1 MSGDG
6 TIMVAGAGPA
16 GLMLAAELTL
26 AGAEVTVLDALP
38 ERSPYCRGFNLNA
51 RSLELLDRRGIAGRF
66 LAEGLGPLA
75 GVFADPAMPLDLT
88 VMDTDHPYVLGIAQT
103 RIEELLEQWLA
114 ELGVPVRW
122 GHTVADLE
130 QDGDGV
136 EVS

>member
-66 LAEGLGPLA
+66 LAEGRPCRRACSPTPPGRS
-75 GVFADPAMPLDLT
+75 T
-88 VMDTDHPYVLGIAQT
+88 
-103 RIEELLEQWLA
+103 
-114 ELGVPVRW
+114 
-122 GHTVADLE
+122 
-130 QDGDGV
+130 
-136 EVS
+136 